1 MFRIQ
6 VLGVRE
12 DSRELSAGWSQKLP
26 VLGDGIVMLLEEWQP
41 LPWDLQDAEFR

>member
-12 DSRELSAGWSQKLP
+12 DSGELSADWSQKLP
-26 VLGDGIVMLLEEWQP
+26 VPGDGIVVLLEE
-41 LPWDLQDAEFR
+41 